1 MDDDLL
7 IVIVVIVA
15 AFLSLQKERIRQ
27 HNSILAGN
35 LRYWEVIR
43 HGNPQ
48 YFFNHCGMTKP
59 VFLLL
64 LRKLTSE
71 MGQLCDGT
79 KIDFRNLD
87 FRFRLRSWHTS
98 ILIARTK
105 TKITS
110 PTWHAIWSRL
120 IFSMEAYRKTSVIL
134 IQQREHFGCMSKE
147 NIGRGVSC
155 GRSYESNC
163 EKQ

>member
-7 IVIVVIVA
+7 IVIVVIIG
-15 AFLSLQKERIRQ
+15 AFFSLQKERIRQ

-35 LRYWEVIR
+35 LRYWEVVW

-48 YFFNHCGMTKP
+48 YFFNHCDMTKP

-79 KIDFRNLD
+79 KIDFRYLD
-87 FRFRLRSWHTS
+87 FRFRFRSWYTS

-105 TKITS
+105 TKIMS
-110 PTWHAIWSRL
+110 PTWHPIWSRL
-120 IFSMEAYRKTSVIL
+120 ILSMEAYRKTRVIF
-134 IQQREHFGCMSKE
+134 IQQRELTYLFMNSWRRMLLGKLTTILI
-147 NIGRGVSC
+147 NF
-155 GRSYESNC
+155 
-163 EKQ
+163 